1 MRRLLLA
8 AALVV
13 AGTVLSAQAPAA
25 GDWPQWRGPNRD
37 GVSRETGLLKEW
49 PKGGPASVWTAA
61 ADIGAGY
68 GAVAVRGDVVYVQG
82 LRNRQSIVTSLSRAT
97 GKPVWT
103 KVIGEGR
110 SNDRGPGPRGTPTLD
125 GEHLYVLTENGD
137 LACLRVGDGTR
148 VWQRNIVA
156 DFRGDLPNWLVSE
169 SPLVEGNL
177 VIVSPC
183 GRDASVVALD
193 KTTGK
198 TVWQSRGLSDEASYS
213 SAIVADV
220 HGIRT
225 VIAFTGQA
233 GVGLRL
239 SDGSL
244 LWRYREP
251 ANRTANA
258 ATPVYADGRVFYT
271 SNYGTGAGLLALKAS
286 GKGIATD
293 EVYFT
298 RDMQNH
304 HGGVVL
310 VDGYLYGY
318 NNAILT
324 CLEFA
329 TGKVVWRDRS
339 VGKGAIVY
347 ADGHL
352 YIVGENNVVG
362 LAEATP
368 SGYREKGRFTIKD
381 QGLNSW
387 AHPVVAGGT
396 LFIRNQGTLTAY
408 DVRAK

>member
-1 MRRLLLA
+1 MRRLLLGPA
-8 AALVV
+8 VL
-13 AGTVLSAQAPAA
+13 VLSGVVLTAQAPSST
-25 GDWPQWRGPNRD
+25 DWPQWRGPNRD
-37 GVSRETGLLKEW
+37 GISRETGLLQAW
-49 PKGGPASVWTAA
+49 PKTGPPLVWSA
-61 ADIGAGY
+61 ADLGAGF
-68 GAVAVRGDVVYVQG
+68 GSVAVRDDRVFVQG
-82 LRNRQSIVTSLSRAT
+82 LRGRQSIVTALQRSS
-97 GKPVWT
+97 GKPVWS

-125 GEHLYVLTENGD
+125 ADRLYVLTENGD
-137 LACLRVGDGTR
+137 LACLRVQDGTR
-148 VWQRNIVA
+148 IWQRNILA
-156 DFRGDLPNWLVSE
+156 DFRGDLPNWLISE
-169 SPLVEGNL
+169 SPLVDGNL
-177 VIVSPC
+177 VIVSPG
-183 GRDASVVALD
+183 GRDAAVVALD
-193 KTTGK
+193 KLSGK
-198 TVWQSRGLSDEASYS
+198 TVWQSRGLSDEASYA

-251 ANRTANA
+251 SNRTANA
-258 ATPVYADGRVFYT
+258 ATPIYADGRVFYT
-271 SNYGTGAGLLALKAS
+271 SNYGVGAGLLALRPAA
-286 GKGIATD
+286 GGIDTN

-329 TGKVVWRDRS
+329 TGKMMWRDRS
-339 VGKGAIVY
+339 VGKGAITY

-352 YIVGENNVVG
+352 YIVGENQTVG
-362 LAEATP
+362 LVEATP
-368 SGYREKGRFTIKD
+368 AGYREKGRFTIKD
-381 QGLNSW
+381 EGWNSW

-396 LFIRNQGTLTAY
+396 LFIRNQGTLTTY
-408 DVRAK
+408 DVRAR